1 MALRDPKPWRARA
14 TQRSGVDEKYV
25 EVSVVGTPETADAL
39 ADFLLS
45 EGALGLVTE
54 DAAQEPDGIRIR
66 ASFCATPPVTEIVA
80 RLARYRDSLKTLG
93 LAGGENRIAV
103 REIPSEDWGRA
114 WKAHFRP
121 LPVGRRLVIAPPWED
136 EGFPTDRCVVR
147 IDPGMSFGTGHH
159 ATTRM
164 CLEALEAFM
173 DEWDSVPGPR
183 VLDVGTG
190 TGILGIAA
198 AVLGAERV
206 VACDTDP
213 EACAAAARNL
223 NENNVRDRI
232 RLFHGGVD
240 VLTGERQ
247 FDLVVANLD
256 TTTFCP
262 LVKILRGLL
271 APRGRLVV
279 SGILVEEEETLTG
292 AAAASGLR
300 VISGSSDGEW
310 LCVVLLPSRSG

>member
-1 MALRDPKPWRARA
+1 LALRDPKPWRARA
-14 TQRSGVDEKYV
+14 TQRSGVGEKYV
-25 EVSVVGTPETADAL
+25 EITVVGTDETADAL

-54 DAAQEPDGIRIR
+54 AAAEEPDGIRIR
-66 ASFCATPPVTEIVA
+66 ASFCVPPPVTEIVA

-103 REIPSEDWGRA
+103 REIPTEDWGRA

-136 EGFPTDRCVVR
+136 EGFPADRRVVR

-173 DEWDSVPGPR
+173 DGWDSVPGPR

-206 VACDTDP
+206 VACDIDP
-213 EACAAAARNL
+213 EACAAAARNCAL
-223 NENNVRDRI
+223 NAGADRI
-232 RLFHGGVD
+232 QILHGGPEALKGGV
-240 VLTGERQ
+240 E
-247 FDLVVANLD
+247 FELVVANLD
-256 TTTFCP
+256 TKTLYP
-262 LVKILRGLL
+262 LVGTLQGLL
-271 APRGRLVV
+271 ASGGRLVV

>member
-1 MALRDPKPWRARA
+1 VNQRPWRARA
-14 TQRSGVDEKYV
+14 TQRSGVGEKYV
-25 EVSVVGTPETADAL
+25 EITVVGTDETADAL

-54 DAAQEPDGIRIR
+54 DAAEEPDGIRIR
-66 ASFCATPPVTEIVA
+66 ASFCVPPPVMEIVA
-80 RLARYRDSLKTLG
+80 RLARYQDSLKMLG

-103 REIPSEDWGRA
+103 REIPIEDWGRA

-136 EGFPTDRCVVR
+136 EGFPTDRRVVR

-198 AVLGAERV
+198 AVLGAECV

-223 NENNVRDRI
+223 DENNVRDRI
-232 RLFHGGVD
+232 RLLHGGVE

-262 LVKILRGLL
+262 LVKTLLSLL
-271 APRGRLVV
+271 APHGRLVV

-292 AAAASGLR
+292 AVAASGLR

-310 LCVVLLPSRSG
+310 LCVVLLPSHSG